1 MAITAAMVKTLRER
15 TGLPLMDCKNAL
27 SEVDGDE
34 DKAIQVLRK
43 KGAAKIEKMAGR
55 ETSQGRVAC
64 FVDAENRRAGIVE
77 LRCESAPVAK
87 TDDFIDLANLMAR
100 QAAAAEAPTPE
111 SILNAPLLDDPSR
124 TIADALAEVFNRL
137 RENIQLANV
146 ARLTGHIGSYVH
158 HDQQKGA
165 LVAFSGEC
173 PPQLANGVCMH
184 VTAINPKSTR
194 RDEIDAAL
202 VEKERAAALESAKG
216 KPENI
221 IDKIVDGKMNKWFG
235 EIVLLEQA
243 YVLDDKKSVGDAL
256 KEVSQD
262 LTITGFARFVV
273 GGQ

>member
-27 SEVDGDE
+27 SETGGDE
-34 DKAIQVLRK
+34 DKAIEVLRK
-43 KGAAKIEKMAGR
+43 KGAGKIEKMADR
-55 ETSQGRVAC
+55 ETSQGLVAC
-64 FVDAENRRAGIVE
+64 FVDVENKRAGMVE

-87 TDDFIDLANLMAR
+87 TDEFIDLANRMAR
-100 QAAAAEAPTPE
+100 QTAAADAPTPE
-111 SILNAPLLDDPSR
+111 SILNAPLLDDPNR
-124 TIADALAEVFNRL
+124 TIADVLAEAFNRL

-146 ARLTGHIGSYVH
+146 ARLSGLVGSYVH
-158 HDQQKGA
+158 HDGQKGA
-165 LVAFSGEC
+165 MVAFSSEC

-194 RDEIDAAL
+194 RDEIDRAL
-202 VEKERAAALESAKG
+202 VEKERTVAKEAAKG

-256 KEVSQD
+256 KEVSPD
-262 LTITGFARFVV
+262 LTINGFARFQV